1 MWRRRSGCSLVVHD
15 PHERF
20 VKRPAPFRTAAV
32 KAHRCS
38 QRPELQVDLAD
49 NLTTR
54 NSLATR
60 LRHVIAPTGNT
71 GDAVFR
77 LLLLSAA
84 LLMVAVV
91 LAMIFA
97 LASRSMLSIRHFGF
111 SFITNTDWNPV
122 KNQFG
127 ALPFIYGTIVSSFIA
142 ILISVPLSLGIAIFL
157 VEQAPEF
164 LSRPLTFLVEL
175 LAAIPSV
182 VYGLWG
188 IFVLAPFLRNYV
200 EPPLQNAFGW
210 LPLFQGPI
218 TGIGLL
224 TGGVILAIMVTPII
238 SAVVRDVLAAVPS
251 SQREAALALGAT
263 KWETTR
269 VVLVNGAPGI
279 AGAVILG
286 LGRAIGETMAVTMVI
301 GNRAQ
306 ISASLFHPS
315 YTIASVIAN
324 EFTEA
329 TQDLYLSSLIEL
341 GLILFLVTFLVNA
354 FARILVWNVTRNNG
368 GVAAA

>member
-1 MWRRRSGCSLVVHD
+1 MDQATAQQLPTQSKNGALWRALS
-15 PHERF
+15 
-20 VKRPAPFRTAAV
+20 
-32 KAHRCS
+32 
-38 QRPELQVDLAD
+38 
-49 NLTTR
+49 
-54 NSLATR
+54 
-60 LRHVIAPTGNT
+60 PTGNK
-71 GDAVFR
+71 GDAIFR
-77 LLLLSAA
+77 VLLLAA
-84 LLMVAVV
+84 AGLMILIVGS
-91 LAMIFA
+91 MIVA
-97 LASRSMLSIRHFGF
+97 LAAKSIPSIRRFGF
-111 SFITNTDWNPV
+111 SFIAGGEWNPV
-122 KNQFG
+122 KSEFG
-127 ALPFIYGTIVSSFIA
+127 ALAFIYGTVVSSVIA

-157 VEQAPEF
+157 VEQAPYYVA
-164 LSRPLTFLVEL
+164 RPVIFLVEL

-188 IFVLAPFLRNYV
+188 IFVLAPFLRVHV
-200 EPPLQNAFGW
+200 EPPLQHWFGW
-210 LPLFQGPI
+210 LPLFKGPI

-224 TGGVILAIMVTPII
+224 TAGIILAIMVTPII

-306 ISASLFHPS
+306 ISPSLFDPS

-341 GLILFLVTFLVNA
+341 GLILFLVTFVVNGI
-354 FARILVWNVTRNNG
+354 ARVLVWNVTRKTS
-368 GVAAA
+368 GVGSAV